1 MRIEMMVKKKGINMN
16 KIMKYQILKPTN
28 ISWEDFG
35 NILYNLRS
43 EVRKIKN
50 RTIALYHEWTNY
62 TLECHDKA
70 GEWPKPKDVYNYGTM
85 SGYIY
90 DRLKGEVRYSNS
102 VNFNSSVRDAM
113 SKYDTHK
120 KDILAGKASV
130 PNMGDG
136 QPIDIYNKNIVLHHL
151 DNEKKDYAATLSL
164 LNNGAKAE
172 LGLLS
177 GRVDVILT
185 IKNETQTAIL
195 DRCLSGEYRVCGSQL
210 VYEAAG
216 KEKKGKKDK
225 PKVWLYLCYGFE
237 PEAPELDDS
246 RIMGIDLGMKLP
258 AVMAFNFNDKKYEV
272 IDDNRILDRKI
283 RLDKMLS
290 TSKHQCQW
298 WCNGNSGHGRKKK
311 VDVYERYSHKS
322 HNLSMDINHQWSK
335 YIVDTAVKNKCG
347 VIQMEDLSGIKASR
361 QNFLGNWTYYDLQQ
375 KITYKA
381 EEKGIKVIKVDPR
394 YTSQMCPVCGYI
406 NKRNRSTQ
414 ADFECLECGHIANA
428 DYNAARNIATPDIA
442 NIIKNRLA
450 QQKKEGKP
458 IE

>member
-1 MRIEMMVKKKGINMN
+1 MN
-16 KIMKYQILKPTN
+16 KVMKYQIIKPLN
-28 ISWEDFG
+28 IDWEDFG
-35 NILYNLRS
+35 NILFNLRKES
-43 EVRKIKN
+43 RQIKN
-50 RTIALYHEWTNY
+50 RAIAIYHEWVQY
-62 TLECHDKA
+62 SMSYYDEYGK
-70 GEWPKPKDVYNYGTM
+70 WPKVIDVYPPYKTVD
-85 SGYIY
+85 GYIY
-90 DRLKGEVRYSNS
+90 DRLKNEMGHTSSN
-102 VNFNSSVRDAM
+102 NFNATIRNAL

-120 KDILAGKASV
+120 KDIMAGKVSV
-130 PNMGDG
+130 PSMDAG
-136 QPIDIYNKNIVLHHL
+136 QPIDVYAKGITLHHI
-151 DNEKKDYAATLSL
+151 DGDKDDYVATLSL
-164 LNNGAKAE
+164 LNSKAKAT
-172 LGLLS
+172 LNLPS
-177 GRVDVILT
+177 GRIDMVLKMND
-185 IKNETQTAIL
+185 KTQTAIL
-195 DRCLSGEYRVCGSQL
+195 DRCLSGEYRICGSQL
-210 VYEAAG
+210 IYEAAG

-272 IDDNRILDRKI
+272 IDDNRILGQKI

-290 TSKHQCQW
+290 ISKHQCQW
-298 WCNGNSGHGRKKK
+298 RCDGNSGHGRKKK
-311 VDVYERYSHKS
+311 VDVYEKCSHRS

-335 YIVDTAVKNKCG
+335 YIVETAIKNKCG

-381 EEKGIKVIKVDPR
+381 EGKGIKVIKIDPH
-394 YTSQMCPVCGYI
+394 YTSQMCPICGYI

-442 NIIKNRLA
+442 NIIKNRVK
-450 QQKKEGKP
+450 QQEKEGKS
-458 IE
+458 ID

>member
-1 MRIEMMVKKKGINMN
+1 MN
-16 KIMKYQILKPTN
+16 KIMKYQIIKPLN
-28 ISWEDFG
+28 IDWDTFG
-35 NILYNLRS
+35 NILFNLRKES
-43 EVRKIKN
+43 RQVKN
-50 RTIALYHEWTNY
+50 RAIAIYHEWVLYSMTY
-62 TLECHDKA
+62 YDEYGK
-70 GEWPKPKDVYNYGTM
+70 WPKVSDVYPSYKTAD
-85 SGYIY
+85 GYIY
-90 DRLKGEVRYSNS
+90 NELKNEMGHMLSN
-102 VNFNSSVRDAM
+102 NFITTIRNAL

-120 KDILAGKASV
+120 KDIMAGKVSV
-130 PNMGDG
+130 PSMDAG
-136 QPIDIYNKNIVLHHL
+136 QPIDVYAKGITLHHI
-151 DNEKKDYAATLSL
+151 DGDKGDYVATLSL
-164 LNNGAKAE
+164 LNNKAKAV
-172 LGLLS
+172 LSLPS
-177 GRVDVILT
+177 GRIDMVLKTSD
-185 IKNETQTAIL
+185 KTQTAIL

-290 TSKHQCQW
+290 ISKHQCQW
-298 WCNGNSGHGRKKK
+298 RCDGNSGHGRKKK

-335 YIVDTAVKNKCG
+335 YIVETAVKNKCG

-381 EEKGIKVIKVDPR
+381 EEKGIKVIKVDPS

>member
-1 MRIEMMVKKKGINMN
+1 MN
-16 KIMKYQILKPTN
+16 KVMKYQIIKPLN
-28 ISWEDFG
+28 IDWEDFG
-35 NILYNLRS
+35 NILFNLRKES
-43 EVRKIKN
+43 RQIKN
-50 RTIALYHEWTNY
+50 RAIAIYHEWVQY
-62 TLECHDKA
+62 SMSYYDEYGK
-70 GEWPKPKDVYNYGTM
+70 WPKVIDVYPPYKTVD
-85 SGYIY
+85 GYIY
-90 DRLKGEVRYSNS
+90 DRLKNEMGHTSSN
-102 VNFNSSVRDAM
+102 NFNATIRNAL

-120 KDILAGKASV
+120 KDIMAGKVSV
-130 PNMGDG
+130 PSMDAG
-136 QPIDIYNKNIVLHHL
+136 QPIDVYAKGITLHHI
-151 DNEKKDYAATLSL
+151 DGDKDDYVATLSL
-164 LNNGAKAE
+164 LNSKAKAT
-172 LGLLS
+172 LNLPS
-177 GRVDVILT
+177 GRIDMVLKMND
-185 IKNETQTAIL
+185 KTQTAIL
-195 DRCLSGEYRVCGSQL
+195 DRCLSGEYRICGSQL
-210 VYEAAG
+210 IYEAAG

-272 IDDNRILDRKI
+272 IDDNRILGRKI

-290 TSKHQCQW
+290 ISKHQCQW
-298 WCNGNSGHGRKKK
+298 RCDGNSGHGRKKK
-311 VDVYERYSHKS
+311 VDVYEKCSHRS

-335 YIVDTAVKNKCG
+335 YIVETAIKNKCG

-381 EEKGIKVIKVDPR
+381 EGKGIKVIKIDPH
-394 YTSQMCPVCGYI
+394 YTSQMCPICGYI

-442 NIIKNRLA
+442 NIIKNRVK
-450 QQKKEGKP
+450 QQEKEGKS
-458 IE
+458 ID

>member
-1 MRIEMMVKKKGINMN
+1 MN
-16 KIMKYQILKPTN
+16 KIMKYQIIKPLN
-28 ISWEDFG
+28 IDWETFG
-35 NILYNLRS
+35 NILFNLRKES
-43 EVRKIKN
+43 RQVKN
-50 RTIALYHEWTNY
+50 RAIAIYHEWVQY
-62 TLECHDKA
+62 SMSYYDEYGK
-70 GEWPKPKDVYNYGTM
+70 WPKVIDVYPSYKTVD
-85 SGYIY
+85 GYIY
-90 DRLKGEVRYSNS
+90 DKLKNEMGHMLSN
-102 VNFNSSVRDAM
+102 NFNTTIRNAL

-120 KDILAGKASV
+120 KDIMAGKVSV
-130 PNMGDG
+130 PSMDAG
-136 QPIDIYNKNIVLHHL
+136 QPIDVYAKGITLHRL
-151 DNEKKDYAATLSL
+151 EGEKGDYIATLSL
-164 LNNGAKAE
+164 LNNKAKAV
-172 LGLLS
+172 LSLPS
-177 GRVDVILT
+177 GRIDMIL
-185 IKNETQTAIL
+185 KASDKTQTAIL
-195 DRCLSGEYRVCGSQL
+195 DRCLNGEYRICGSQL
-210 VYEAAG
+210 IYEGG

-237 PEAPELDDS
+237 PEMPELDDN
-246 RIMGIDLGMKLP
+246 RIMGVDLGMKLP

-272 IDDNRILDRKI
+272 IDDNRILNRKV

-290 TSKHQCQW
+290 MSKRQCQW
-298 WCNGNSGHGRKKK
+298 RCNGNSGHGRKKK

-335 YIVDTAVKNKCG
+335 YIVETAVKNKCG

-381 EEKGIKVIKVDPR
+381 EEKGIKVIKVDPC

>member
-1 MRIEMMVKKKGINMN
+1 MN
-16 KIMKYQILKPTN
+16 KIMKYQIIKPLN
-28 ISWEDFG
+28 IDWETFG
-35 NILYNLRS
+35 NILFNLRKES
-43 EVRKIKN
+43 RQVKN
-50 RTIALYHEWTNY
+50 RAIAIYHEWVLY
-62 TLECHDKA
+62 SMAYYDECGK
-70 GEWPKPKDVYNYGTM
+70 WPKIIDVYPPYKTAD
-85 SGYIY
+85 GYIY
-90 DRLKGEVRYSNS
+90 DKLKNEMGHMLSN
-102 VNFNSSVRDAM
+102 NFNATIRNAL

-120 KDILAGKASV
+120 KDIMAGKVSV
-130 PNMGDG
+130 PSMDAG
-136 QPIDIYNKNIVLHHL
+136 QPIDVYAKGITLHHI
-151 DNEKKDYAATLSL
+151 DGDKGDYVATLSL
-164 LNNGAKAE
+164 LNSKAKAT
-172 LGLLS
+172 LNLPS
-177 GRVDVILT
+177 GRIDMVLKMND
-185 IKNETQTAIL
+185 KTQTAIL
-195 DRCLSGEYRVCGSQL
+195 DRCLSGEYRICGSQL

-290 TSKHQCQW
+290 ISKHQCQW
-298 WCNGNSGHGRKKK
+298 RCDGNSGHGRKKK

-335 YIVDTAVKNKCG
+335 YIVETAVKNKCG
-347 VIQMEDLSGIKASR
+347 VIQVEDLSGIKASR

-381 EEKGIKVIKVDPR
+381 EEKGIKVIKVDPS